1 MKEIKNNIIHISEL
15 REKLGFSPKKC
26 VYKIV
31 DDEVIIFSISEE
43 IKDFSA

>member
-1 MKEIKNNIIHISEL
+1 MNANNVIYVSEL

-31 DDEVIIFSISEE
+31 DGEIIIYSISEM